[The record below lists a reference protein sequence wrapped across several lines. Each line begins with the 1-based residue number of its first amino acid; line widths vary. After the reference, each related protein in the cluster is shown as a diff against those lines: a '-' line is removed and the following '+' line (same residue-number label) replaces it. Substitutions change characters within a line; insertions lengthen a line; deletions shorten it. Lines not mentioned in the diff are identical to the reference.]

1 MRTCTA
7 ALLAAGFFA
16 TTLFAR
22 PAAACEHA
30 IQFQVNEMLQLLV
43 KAERLLDSKPHWAFA
58 KAMTALLDL
67 EDDDLEL
74 DSKYKKNRSFINQ
87 GPLKLVKKTNKHA
100 LVYVDPK
107 NIEDDIGKITSSV
120 NRLKRVSQKRS
131 DKISLLQ
138 LDNFILPS
146 IYLLQPVQKETIVSM
161 VASATKDEKN
171 AFQTTTAVL
180 TMLIK
185 QKKIEST
192 ASGYILTT
200 WGRESIHAFR
210 KIGSRMKTHSETIEI
225 DNVRLEIFNLQYRNK
240 RLKM

>member
-74 DSKYKKNRSFINQ
+74 DSKYKKKKAALFTRRARRVAALAAVRRDGKVNIKLRVSVKRIKPDKRLQNLEWAL
-87 GPLKLVKKTNKHA
+87 GILKKQYDANKTNPVLAAGYAEA
-100 LVYVDPK
+100 LARFPARRPEARK
-107 NIEDDIGKITSSV
+107 ILAGLASRDIM
-120 NRLKRVSQKRS
+120 
-131 DKISLLQ
+131 
-138 LDNFILPS
+138 P
-146 IYLLQPVQKETIVSM
+146 Y
-161 VASATKDEKN
+161 
-171 AFQTTTAVL
+171 AF
-180 TMLIK
+180 
-185 QKKIEST
+185 
-192 ASGYILTT
+192 
-200 WGRESIHAFR
+200 AFR
-210 KIGSRMKTHSETIEI
+210 VLAELEHGAGNATARDAAIGRCRTMSKKQLRASCGDFLVHAS
-225 DNVRLEIFNLQYRNK
+225 
-240 RLKM
+240 